1 MQNIR
6 NKIYNYSVENAAS
19 MFTIL
24 PISAALG
31 DLINSCVVNI
41 SENIK
46 KDKRQIGLGI
56 AQCCEV

>member
-19 MFTIL
+19 MLTIL